1 MEWNGMETDMAHTD
15 WSQLWSTGRSDR
27 VASLSLSLGDDD
39 GDDVILPSY
48 PHRHTRTFV
57 PCLHTS
63 SAACYTGLRRLAVV
77 MTTVVDGTVCGDRL
91 TIGGLSTWIPHA
103 SHGHVDTA
111 DVTRR
116 PINRPNG
123 ASTLDTCTYVVRRDL
138 STLPNRTD
146 ANTGIPNTAGP
157 AACDWVQ
164 LLARIDIDTAGPYRA
179 HDRPPSRTTKTA
191 TLYTNPAT
199 SWQIDVRDHVN
210 TLIVVDL
217 SKPQVD

>member
-77 MTTVVDGTVCGDRL
+77 MTTVVDGTVCDDRL
-91 TIGGLSTWIPHA
+91 TIGGRSTWIPHA

-116 PINRPNG
+116 THQPPQRRLNSGYVHLRRP
-123 ASTLDTCTYVVRRDL
+123 ARPLHVTESDRREH
-138 STLPNRTD
+138 
-146 ANTGIPNTAGP
+146 GKIG
-157 AACDWVQ
+157 
-164 LLARIDIDTAGPYRA
+164 RA
-179 HDRPPSRTTKTA
+179 H
-191 TLYTNPAT
+191 
-199 SWQIDVRDHVN
+199 V
-210 TLIVVDL
+210 
-217 SKPQVD
+217 